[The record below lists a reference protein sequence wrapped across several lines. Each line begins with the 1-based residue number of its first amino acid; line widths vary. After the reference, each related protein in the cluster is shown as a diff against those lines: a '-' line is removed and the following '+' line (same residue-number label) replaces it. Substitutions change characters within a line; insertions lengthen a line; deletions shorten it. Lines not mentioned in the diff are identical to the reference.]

1 MNKVTSL
8 MILVGSLS
16 KSEKRYFRLYSK
28 LLSGNKKYM
37 CLFDLIEA
45 DISIDEI
52 YTQFSARYDGNSFNT
67 AVKYLYQ
74 TIIDCL
80 TSLQKN
86 QNIQTKIFSMLSEAD
101 ILYERALFDDA
112 IEVLNKAK
120 KLAVIYEISP
130 LVLLSQRTELKY
142 MNAMDFRN
150 TTERQLINRQMKVM
164 EEMKY
169 IRSANLHAQLYDILK
184 HRLTYKGYARSEK
197 QKEDLNDLILSELHL
212 IANNSYKGFE
222 TQKLHLLFQSTYY
235 LHSGNYK
242 MAIRFYQTLIDLFE
256 THRHIILNPPI
267 YYLQAITGIL
277 NSLMA
282 AALYKEMPFFIN
294 KLKEIEKSNYATEFI
309 LNVRAHI
316 FQYEFACAF
325 NTGNFDVAADLIRR
339 YEETLFKKVS
349 LLRLEIQLGLFLNL
363 TVLDLATGNLKS
375 AHKNI
380 KKIISEG
387 KIFYVLPAYRHARL
401 INLILQ
407 AELKNY
413 DFLENEIKAIKRSI
427 RYEKHTYSTE
437 KLVFK
442 FVLNHHLLG
451 QQKTRNKLIKQLQTE
466 TVEIDRNK
474 YEQQLLVVFDF
485 LSWMESKLTN
495 CAFHEILAKK
505 NSNIHKI

>member
-1 MNKVTSL
+1 
-8 MILVGSLS
+8 
-16 KSEKRYFRLYSK
+16 
-28 LLSGNKKYM
+28 
-37 CLFDLIEA
+37 
-45 DISIDEI
+45 
-52 YTQFSARYDGNSFNT
+52 
-67 AVKYLYQ
+67 
-74 TIIDCL
+74 
-80 TSLQKN
+80 
-86 QNIQTKIFSMLSEAD
+86 MLSEAD
-101 ILYERALFDDA
+101 VLYERALFDDA
-112 IEVLNKAK
+112 IEILNKAK
-120 KLAVIYEISP
+120 KLSSTYEISP
-130 LVLLSQRTELKY
+130 LVLLIQRMELKY
-142 MNAMDFRN
+142 MNALDFRN
-150 TTERQLINRQMKVM
+150 TTERQLINKQMKVM

-169 IRSANLHAQLYDILK
+169 TRSANLHAQLYDILK
-184 HRLTYKGYARSEK
+184 HRLTYKGYARSER
-197 QKEDLNDLILSELHL
+197 QKEDLNDLVLSELNL

-242 MAIRFYQTLIDLFE
+242 LAIRFYQTLINLFE

-267 YYLQAITGIL
+267 YYLQAIIGIL

-282 AALYKEMPFFIN
+282 ASLYKEMPFFIS
-294 KLKEIEKSNYATEFI
+294 KLKEIEKGHYATDFI
-309 LNVRAHI
+309 LNVRAHV
-316 FQYEFACAF
+316 FQYEFICAF
-325 NTGNFDVAADLIRR
+325 HVGKFDLAANLIRQ
-339 YEETLFKKVS
+339 YEEPLFKKAS

-363 TVLDLATGNLKS
+363 TILDLATGNLKG

-380 KKIISEG
+380 KKIIGSG

-442 FVLNHHLLG
+442 FVLNHHLLD
-451 QQKTRNKLIKQLQTE
+451 QQKARNKFIKQLKTE
-466 TVEIDRNK
+466 TINIGRNK

-505 NSNIHKI
+505 SRNIRKI